1 MNKKLTFAIL
11 LGSSLML
18 ASCGKELADLS
29 SDYFTTT
36 PNPLELVGD
45 KVPATIT
52 ATIPEKTFVKNCE
65 VTVTPYLVYG
75 DTETA
80 SAPYTVQGEKVSG
93 NNPVISYKEG
103 GTVTIP
109 VMFAYTPAMDKSE
122 LYLDFTVVQGS
133 KTYNLSRVKVADG
146 VISTPVLA
154 TAESVEG
161 AVIADAYK
169 RVNPDEYSA
178 DIHFL
183 INDTKVRKSETSADD
198 ITEFQE
204 QLKAAQENDRIEV
217 TGVNIASY
225 ASPEGTVE
233 YNTKVA
239 GGREESTQKYLTEA
253 FDKNEITSFGELTAD
268 FTAEDWEGFQE
279 LVAESDIQDK
289 DLILS
294 VLSMYKDPD
303 QREAEIRNLS
313 SVFDQLAEEI
323 LPQLRRS
330 KITAS
335 VNLIGKSDEEIL
347 AAYEEDA
354 SQLTLEEI
362 LYAATLVED
371 NDKKV
376 EIYKKASELYPDD
389 YRTWNNL
396 AKSQLE
402 AGDADAA
409 KKSITKA
416 EALAPSVQE
425 VQLNKA
431 LIALAQDDLKTANT
445 AIGKAGGID
454 GTNEALGLYYIK
466 TGQYADAVKAYGS
479 TKSNNAAIAQI
490 SVKDYSTAKST
501 LTAIEDPD
509 ATTYYLL
516 AVVGA
521 RTSNEDMVLANLS
534 KAAKLDSSLADRA
547 KTDIEF
553 AAYDISSAI

>member
-1 MNKKLTFAIL
+1 
-11 LGSSLML
+11 ML

-161 AVIADAYK
+161 AITADAYT
-169 RVNPDEYSA
+169 RINPDEYSA

-198 ITEFQE
+198 INEFQD

-225 ASPEGTVE
+225 ASPDGTVE

-239 GGREESTQKYLTEA
+239 SGREESTQKYLTDS

-279 LVAESDIQDK
+279 LVAASDIQDK

-313 SVFDQLAEEI
+313 SVFDQLAEDI

-347 AAYEEDA
+347 AAYEEDP
-354 SQLTLEEI
+354 SQLTVEEI

-402 AGDADAA
+402 AGDASAA
-409 KKSITKA
+409 QKSIAKA
-416 EALAPSVQE
+416 ESLAPSSQE

-445 AIGKAGGID
+445 AIGKAGGIE

-466 TGQYADAVKAYGS
+466 TGKYADAVKAYGS

>member
-122 LYLDFTVVQGS
+122 LYLDFAVVQGS

-169 RVNPDEYSA
+169 RINPDEYSA

-198 ITEFQE
+198 INEFQD

-225 ASPEGTVE
+225 ASPDGTVE

-239 GGREESTQKYLTEA
+239 GGREESTQKYLTDS

-279 LVAESDIQDK
+279 LVAASDIQDK

-313 SVFDQLAEEI
+313 SVFDQLAEDI

-347 AAYEEDA
+347 AAYEEDP
-354 SQLTLEEI
+354 SQLTVEEI

-409 KKSITKA
+409 QKSIAKA

-431 LIALAQDDLKTANT
+431 LIAIAQDDLKTANT

-466 TGQYADAVKAYGS
+466 TGQYAEAVKAYGS

>member
-1 MNKKLTFAIL
+1 MNKNLTFAIL

-161 AVIADAYK
+161 AITADAYT
-169 RVNPDEYSA
+169 RINPDEYSA

-198 ITEFQE
+198 INEFQD

-225 ASPEGTVE
+225 ASPDGTVE

-239 GGREESTQKYLTEA
+239 SGREESTQKYLTDS

-279 LVAESDIQDK
+279 LVAASDIQDK

-313 SVFDQLAEEI
+313 SVFDQLAEDI

-347 AAYEEDA
+347 AAYEEDP
-354 SQLTLEEI
+354 SQLTVEEI

-402 AGDADAA
+402 AGDASAA
-409 KKSITKA
+409 QKSIAKA
-416 EALAPSVQE
+416 ESLAPSSQE

-445 AIGKAGGID
+445 AIGKAGGIE

-466 TGQYADAVKAYGS
+466 TGKYADAVKAYGS